1 MACWDQN
8 RWRWIFKWPF
18 FTAQRVS
25 NTRSLKGGLVRYHRS
40 AYVFS
45 VVCHFFDAINCEANG
60 PIFKVLSFTHPQN
73 VKDVYVSV
81 CVFVCSWECVR
92 SNVSNTINFQT
103 NLPSLPWRR
112 SWGAVCW
119 LLNRC
124 EGSWGRFIQPE
135 GSQSVDSWKA
145 AACLQAKMVWLCCY
159 FIHHRCFPPHHRWR
173 EKNYYSVECTFST
186 FSIYQCPGK

>member
-1 MACWDQN
+1 M
-8 RWRWIFKWPF
+8 
-18 FTAQRVS
+18 
-25 NTRSLKGGLVRYHRS
+25 
-40 AYVFS
+40 FS

-112 SWGAVCW
+112 S
-119 LLNRC
+119 
-124 EGSWGRFIQPE
+124 
-135 GSQSVDSWKA
+135 
-145 AACLQAKMVWLCCY
+145 
-159 FIHHRCFPPHHRWR
+159 
-173 EKNYYSVECTFST
+173 
-186 FSIYQCPGK
+186 